1 VKKYTSGQSTD
12 VNVIGHMQVAC
23 WITKATDTHPEYVI
37 HIAFSLQQWL
47 GERPSILRCACC
59 TLPTLYRL

>member
-1 VKKYTSGQSTD
+1 VEKYTSGQSTD

-37 HIAFSLQQWL
+37 LNAF
-47 GERPSILRCACC
+47 PVV
-59 TLPTLYRL
+59 TMVT